1 MIEDK
6 QFNYIYSKLVSDDTD
21 ILGHIAYSLYKGEKV
36 EYLEKLARKKDADTH
51 KALDHFH
58 QISCLDST
66 LERYKLQAQ
75 TILLDYLNEVLKNAD
90 QAYEHICKS
99 NITHAS
105 SELASVIHHVQ

>member
-1 MIEDK
+1 MTEDK

-36 EYLEKLARKKDADTH
+36 EYLEKLARKKDVDTH

-75 TILLDYLNEVLKNAD
+75 TILLDYLNEVLKKLGYAR
-90 QAYEHICKS
+90 
-99 NITHAS
+99 
-105 SELASVIHHVQ
+105 